1 MFIPIRVRYKLLARS
16 CPKWGSVVA
25 ATLYAD
31 SGLLGMSHGSGG
43 GGEGE
48 SMER

>member
-1 MFIPIRVRYKLLARS
+1 MMVLRCKFELLARS

-31 SGLLGMSHGSGG
+31 SGLLVSHGSGGNG